1 MDYVFEEHEV
11 AQNLYGYGGDKRQQK
26 ANIIV
31 RRKYVGSAA
40 NDVGFLRRD
49 DGSYELII
57 SEYDRSGT
65 KKQALDFTQKIKQIY
80 AVSKIKKK
88 AKSLGY
94 TVTSQK
100 QTNDGKMKVKVFRA

>member
-1 MDYVFEEHEV
+1 MGYVFEEHEV

-26 ANIIV
+26 ANIII

-49 DGSYELII
+49 DGTYELII
-57 SEYDRSGT
+57 SEYDRVGT
-65 KKQALDFTQKIKQIY
+65 KKSAVDFTQKIKQIY
-80 AVSKIKKK
+80 AVSKVKKK

-94 TVTSQK
+94 TFMSQK
-100 QTNDGKMKVKVFRA
+100 QNQDGKIKVKVFRA